1 MQISIPEYNIN
12 INVNKEEAD
21 LKNVALVY
29 NLFLS
34 TAYIAL

>member
-29 NLFLS
+29 NLLLS